1 MPSGF
6 RSLWCGGGVPGEK
19 CVDGS
24 RQEFLGRFTVYASQ
38 PVAGS
43 TTLYKFL
50 LVLMFSLMI
59 SGAELVVLSRP
70 WKWSLLARNCFC
82 LVEEGSL
89 QERR

>member
-1 MPSGF
+1 MPFGF
-6 RSLWCGGGVPGEK
+6 RFLWCGGGVPGEK

-43 TTLYKFL
+43 STLYKFL